1 MATFGNT
8 ASPTSEDE
16 TGAFRPTSAFVAPDN
31 GTITSYTATIRFLNS
46 ADTLYI
52 GLYADSGGAPGARRV
67 LLRFG
72 PGALGSAAPITIAAS
87 GTVNIVSGTTY
98 WLAIA
103 SGNGGATDFR
113 TSLSTGGST
122 SYNAGV
128 TLPNPFGA
136 VEGSISATEC
146 IYATYTPSG
155 GGTVGRL
162 VGGTLCGGV
171 LVGGLLTGL

>member
-52 GLYADSGGAPGARRV
+52 GLYADSGGAPGARLEV
-67 LLRFG
+67 VSQSVSSG
-72 PGALGSAAPITIAAS
+72 PAAPITIAAS

-171 LVGGLLTGL
+171 LVGGLLTGF